1 MARFKPFF
9 LPLTVLAAWAVA
21 TRLGMVN
28 PYLLPPPHHVWE
40 AAVELASAGLLHT
53 HILTSLGRVLA
64 GFMFTA
70 LVAIPLAVIIFFFH
84 FTEGYLRFVLE
95 FIRNTP
101 PLATVPLLIL
111 WFGIGET
118 PKLAVII
125 LASFFPIF
133 LNTLSGLRQTDRGL
147 IEMADTLDLNGR
159 EKLRFVLLPG
169 ALPEI
174 ITGLRLG
181 FGYSWRALI
190 GAELIAAS
198 AGLGY
203 MILDAEELAR
213 TDIVFVGII
222 TIGTLGYMFDSLF
235 RALVGR
241 CFFYRRRSIL

>member
-1 MARFKPFF
+1 MARLKPFF
-9 LPLTVLAAWAVA
+9 LPLAVLIAWVAVSE
-21 TRLGMVN
+21 LGVVN
-28 PYLLPPPHHVWE
+28 PYLLPPPVQVWE
-40 AAVELASAGLLHT
+40 AAVELALAGLLHS

-64 GFMFTA
+64 GFVFTG
-70 LVAIPLAVIIFFFH
+70 LFAIPLAVFIFFFN

-95 FIRNTP
+95 FVRNTP
-101 PLATVPLLIL
+101 PLAMIPLLIL

-118 PKLAVII
+118 PKVAVII

-133 LNTLSGLRQTDRGL
+133 LNTLSGLRQTDKGL
-147 IEMADTLDLNGR
+147 LEMADTLDLTGR

-169 ALPEI
+169 ALPDI

-222 TIGTLGYMFDSLF
+222 TIGTLGYMFDMIF
-235 RALVGR
+235 QALTGR
-241 CFFYRRRSIL
+241 CFFYRMRGVS